1 MAIWREKGW
10 SWGSLQS
17 WRPLWDIAGC
27 SIHTQHSSPSLLPT
41 LPPQPRVT
49 SSPPTPS
56 VPTLL
61 HLLTEMSDASDLKG
75 ASWLH
80 VLIFEEDGHACH
92 LRQCPALQQRS
103 DSMERLSSD
112 VLHQGS
118 LHSCGTQTTCKG
130 AMLGSDSLTITGKGR
145 ARPLVLATPYPTQ
158 LPSFKAHGSVCP
170 SLDLSLPI

>member
-1 MAIWREKGW
+1 MWLDAP
-10 SWGSLQS
+10 ST
-17 WRPLWDIAGC
+17 PN
-27 SIHTQHSSPSLLPT
+27 TQHSSPSILPT

-49 SSPPTPS
+49 PPPQS

-80 VLIFEEDGHACH
+80 ILIFEEDGHACH
-92 LRQCPALQQRS
+92 LRQCPALQQRR
-103 DSMERLSSD
+103 DSMERLSPD

-130 AMLGSDSLTITGKGR
+130 ACSDQI
-145 ARPLVLATPYPTQ
+145 P
-158 LPSFKAHGSVCP
+158 
-170 SLDLSLPI
+170 